1 MEDAIPTRG
10 RRRLTARRAAWDLLR
25 GLAVVAVLHL
35 FVLQIS
41 VVRGQSMR
49 PCLEDGDRLVID
61 RLCYQVLD
69 VSRFDVVVLQAPNL
83 PEVDFV
89 KRVIGL
95 PGDHVRIA
103 DGRVYVN
110 GEEVDAQ
117 VAAVPDHAELA
128 ELEVSEGHYFV
139 LGDNRPVSFDSREFG
154 LVPAENLRGK
164 VRARLWPIARATLF
178 P

>member
-1 MEDAIPTRG
+1 MQTGATNP
-10 RRRLTARRAAWDLLR
+10 RRRQVARRIAWDLAR
-25 GLAVVAVLHL
+25 GLALILLLHL
-35 FVLQIS
+35 FVLQVS

-61 RLCYQVLD
+61 RICYQVMN
-69 VSRFDVVVLQAPNL
+69 VERFDVVVLQAPSL
-83 PEVDFV
+83 PDVDFV
-89 KRVIGL
+89 KRVVGL

-103 DGRVYVN
+103 RGVLFVN
-110 GEEVDAQ
+110 GEPVDETI
-117 VAAVPDHAELA
+117 AAVPDHAEMA
-128 ELEVSEGHYFV
+128 ELVVTDGHYFV

-164 VRARLWPIARATLF
+164 VRARFWPLARATVF